1 MEEIVL
7 ITALVNCTLVDGTGA
22 EPLEGAAIV
31 VEGERIVACGSAADV
46 LPASPDRRID
56 LQGMAAFPGLI
67 NLHVHYGLVLPGAQ
81 QAKYRDE
88 TEASLAL
95 RVAQNA
101 REALYAGITT
111 TRSVGERHGVDFALR
126 AAVDAGRLPGPRI
139 FTGGYALAITGGH
152 GVRLLGP
159 AIEADGPYEFR
170 KAARAQ
176 LKKGADHVKIMIS
189 GGISGQFESIASS
202 QMARDEMEAV
212 VEVAHNAGKRVCA
225 HSGGAAAM
233 LQAIEA
239 GVDCLE
245 HGYFLTDQV
254 ARLMVER
261 GTFLVPTIC
270 VSRADDYKRR
280 IGVSEWEIRKGR
292 EANAAHWAAFQTA
305 IRHRVKIGMGT
316 DMLPAEANE
325 GTLATYREMEFMNE
339 AGMSP
344 MEVLVAATR
353 TSAEI
358 VNARDRLG
366 TLQPGKLADVV
377 ACDGN
382 LAVHMRD
389 LRQTRFV
396 MKGGSVVRFDER
408 P

>member
-1 MEEIVL
+1 M
-7 ITALVNCTLVDGTGA
+7 ITALVNCTVVDGTRA
-22 EPLEGAAIV
+22 EPLEDAAIV
-31 VEGERIVACGSAADV
+31 VEDDRIVACG
-46 LPASPDRRID
+46 PASSVKPAAPDRTID
-56 LQGMAAFPGLI
+56 LHGMTALPGLI

-95 RVAQNA
+95 RMAQNA
-101 REALYAGITT
+101 REALNAGITT
-111 TRSVGERHGVDFALR
+111 TRSVGERHGADFALR
-126 AAVDAGRLPGPRI
+126 AAIEASQVPGPRI
-139 FTGGYALAITGGH
+139 FTGGYALAISGGH
-152 GVRLLGP
+152 GVRQLGP

-176 LKKGADHVKIMIS
+176 LKKGADHIKIMIS

-225 HSGGAAAM
+225 HSGGAPAM

-245 HGYFLTDQV
+245 HGYFLTEDV
-254 ARLMVER
+254 TKLMVDR

-280 IGVSEWEIRKGR
+280 IGASEWEIRKGA
-292 EANAAHWAAFQTA
+292 EANAQHWAAFQTA
-305 IRHRVKIGMGT
+305 IRTGVKIGMGT
-316 DMLPAEANE
+316 DMLPGEENE
-325 GTLATYREMEFMNE
+325 GTVATYREMEFMNE
-339 AGMSP
+339 AGMAP
-344 MEVLVAATR
+344 MDVLVAATR
-353 TSAEI
+353 TGAEI
-358 VNARDRLG
+358 VNASNRLG
-366 TLQPGKLADVV
+366 TLEPGKLADVI

-382 LAVHMRD
+382 PALRTRD

-396 MKGGSVVRFDER
+396 MQGGAVVRFDAAR
-408 P
+408 

>member
-1 MEEIVL
+1 L

-31 VEGERIVACGSAADV
+31 VEGERIVACGPAASV
-46 LPASPDRRID
+46 LPASPDRTLD
-56 LQGMAAFPGLI
+56 LQGMTAFPGLV

-81 QAKYRDE
+81 QARYRDE
-88 TEASLAL
+88 TEAGLAL
-95 RVAQNA
+95 RMAQNA
-101 REALYAGITT
+101 REALDAGITT
-111 TRSVGERHGVDFALR
+111 TRSVGERNGVDFALR
-126 AAVDAGRLPGPRI
+126 AAVEAGRVRGPRI
-139 FTGGYALAITGGH
+139 FTGGHALAITGGH
-152 GVRLLGP
+152 GARLLGP

-170 KAARAQ
+170 KAARSQ
-176 LKKGADHVKIMIS
+176 LEKGADHIKIMIS
-189 GGISGQFESIASS
+189 GGISGEFESIASS

-212 VEVAHNAGKRVCA
+212 VEVTHNAGKRVCA
-225 HSGGAAAM
+225 HSGGAPAM

-245 HGYFLTDQV
+245 HGYFLTDEV
-254 ARLMVER
+254 AALMVER

-270 VSRADDYKRR
+270 VSRAEDYKRR
-280 IGVSEWEIRKGR
+280 IGASEWEIRKGA

-305 IRHRVKIGMGT
+305 IRHGVRIGMGT
-316 DMLPAEANE
+316 DMLPGEENE
-325 GTLATYREMEFMNE
+325 GTVATYREMEFMNE

-344 MEVLVAATR
+344 MDVLVAATR

-358 VNARDRLG
+358 VNACDRLG
-366 TLQPGKLADVV
+366 TLEAGKLADVV

-382 LAVHMRD
+382 PAVNTRD

-396 MKGGSVVRFDER
+396 MKGGQIVRHDQ
-408 P
+408 PAP